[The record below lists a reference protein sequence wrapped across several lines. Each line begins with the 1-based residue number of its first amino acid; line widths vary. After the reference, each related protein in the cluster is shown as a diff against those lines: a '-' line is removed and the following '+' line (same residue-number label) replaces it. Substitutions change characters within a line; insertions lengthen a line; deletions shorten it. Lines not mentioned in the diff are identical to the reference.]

1 MLRAL
6 VLVLLVANGF
16 VFAWSQGWL
25 SPLLQPPGVAEREP
39 ERLLQQ
45 IEPDRIT
52 ILRPPAATLAAS
64 QAAEGRSDSAPA
76 AARR

>member
-6 VLVLLVANGF
+6 VLVLLVANGL

-45 IEPDRIT
+45 VRPDSIT
-52 ILRPPAATLAAS
+52 VLGPAAATLAAS
-64 QAAEGRSDSAPA
+64 QAGGGDSAAA

>member
-45 IEPDRIT
+45 VRPDSIT
-52 ILRPPAATLAAS
+52 VLSPAAAALAAS
-64 QAAEGRSDSAPA
+64 QAGGDDSTA
-76 AARR
+76 ATARR

>member
-25 SPLLQPPGVAEREP
+25 SPLLQPPGAAEREP
-39 ERLLQQ
+39 DRLLQQ
-45 IEPDRIT
+45 IQPESIT
-52 ILRPPAATLAAS
+52 VLSPAAAALAAS
-64 QAAEGRSDSAPA
+64 QASGDDSAPA

>member
-39 ERLLQQ
+39 ERLQQ
-45 IEPDRIT
+45 QVRPDSIT
-52 ILRPPAATLAAS
+52 VLSPAAAAAALAAS
-64 QAAEGRSDSAPA
+64 QAGGDDSTPA
-76 AARR
+76 TARR